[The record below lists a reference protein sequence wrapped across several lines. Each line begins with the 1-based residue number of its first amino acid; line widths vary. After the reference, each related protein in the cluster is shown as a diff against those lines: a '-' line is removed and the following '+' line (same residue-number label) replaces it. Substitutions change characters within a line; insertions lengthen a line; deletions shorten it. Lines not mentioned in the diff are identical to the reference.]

1 VRPADLVARYE
12 QLRHI
17 AVGGHAGGWRHGLG
31 VLVAKGMAC
40 WMAACAA
47 LPAAAPEHG
56 GPPAAATPQA
66 GASLSAL
73 NPSLPAPD
81 QEGGASSPACTPLL
95 PAAVV
100 PQIVAVLAQM
110 TLAHARTTPSSGQEA
125 HPP

>member
-17 AVGGHAGGWRHGLG
+17 AAGGHAGGWRHGLG

-56 GPPAAATPQA
+56 GPLAAATPQA
-66 GASLSAL
+66 GASLPAL
-73 NPSLPAPD
+73 NPSCPHRPRKEVPARRP
-81 QEGGASSPACTPLL
+81 ARHCCPPLSFPRSSRCW
-95 PAAVV
+95 
-100 PQIVAVLAQM
+100 
-110 TLAHARTTPSSGQEA
+110 HR
-125 HPP
+125 

>member
-12 QLRHI
+12 QLRRV
-17 AVGGHAGGWRHGLG
+17 AAGGHAGGWHHGLG

-47 LPAAAPEHG
+47 LPAAAPEHS
-56 GPPAAATPQA
+56 PPVAVTPQA

-73 NPSLPAPD
+73 NPSLPAPG

-95 PAAVV
+95 PAVV
-100 PQIVAVLAQM
+100 PQIVTVLAQM
-110 TLAHARTTPSSGQEA
+110 TLAHARTAPPAEQEA
-125 HPP
+125 RPP